1 MSSLIIY
8 PDGTDKP
15 GLEIPTANGFVSR
28 VVSAVAD
35 ANIPDAER
43 VAKTLNLIDGLGAVV
58 QYRGLGNIS
67 PRDWLTLAAFDS
79 RYRADKYAAAC
90 SDSTHWEYRVADLG
104 DQLEDTA

>member
-15 GLEIPTANGFVSR
+15 GLEIPTANAFVSR

-58 QYRGLGNIS
+58 QYRGLGNIT
-67 PRDWLTLAAFDS
+67 PRDWLTAAAF
-79 RYRADKYAAAC
+79 RNRNRAYKYAAEC
-90 SDSTHWEYRVADLG
+90 SDSNYWEYRVVDLG
-104 DQLEDTA
+104 DQPEDAA